1 MNLAEILR
9 AYRPY
14 LDGELGVIGAI
25 EEIEINGLSFDSRKV
40 KSGNLFFC
48 LSGGIHDGH
57 DYALQAEKNGAAA
70 VVVERQIA
78 VSVPQIVVQNT
89 RETMGYI
96 SCIYFDFPSREIEV
110 IGVTGTNGKTT
121 TTQLVSKILNTAGV
135 PSRTIGT
142 LTGALTTPEAP
153 DLQGQ
158 FRSFANAGIKSV
170 VMEVSSHALVQDR
183 VTGTEF
189 DIGVFTN
196 LSHDHLDFHSDIEE
210 YFQTKCSMFSET
222 RCNFAVINIDDAF
235 GLRLSKQIGIETCE
249 VSSGDIEIKA
259 ESFAGS
265 TIIWSDREV
274 ELKIS
279 GNFNIQNALLAA
291 STCLALGVTEQDIV
305 NGLEAAQPVSGRFEV
320 IESGEGNSVV
330 VVDYSHTPAGIE
342 NVLQAVRRIAPEA
355 NLTIVFGCGGN
366 RDASKR
372 PEMARA
378 AEMHADRVFIT
389 SDNPR
394 YEDPQEIIKEAILGF
409 QSPDS
414 VIVEIDREIAIQI
427 AIQSAK
433 QGEVVIIAGK
443 GDETTQE
450 IRGKVKAFDDR
461 VIAVEALQGGQR

>member
-14 LDGELGVIGAI
+14 LDGELGVIGAV

-96 SCIYFDFPSREIEV
+96 SCIYFDFPSKEIEV
-110 IGVTGTNGKTT
+110 IGITGTNGKTT

-158 FRSFANAGIKSV
+158 FRSLANAGIKSV
-170 VMEVSSHALVQDR
+170 VMEVSSHALAQDR

-196 LSHDHLDFHSDIEE
+196 LSHDHLDFHSDI
-210 YFQTKCSMFSET
+210 
-222 RCNFAVINIDDAF
+222 
-235 GLRLSKQIGIETCE
+235 
-249 VSSGDIEIKA
+249 
-259 ESFAGS
+259 
-265 TIIWSDREV
+265 
-274 ELKIS
+274 
-279 GNFNIQNALLAA
+279 
-291 STCLALGVTEQDIV
+291 
-305 NGLEAAQPVSGRFEV
+305 
-320 IESGEGNSVV
+320 
-330 VVDYSHTPAGIE
+330 
-342 NVLQAVRRIAPEA
+342 
-355 NLTIVFGCGGN
+355 
-366 RDASKR
+366 
-372 PEMARA
+372 
-378 AEMHADRVFIT
+378 
-389 SDNPR
+389 
-394 YEDPQEIIKEAILGF
+394 
-409 QSPDS
+409 
-414 VIVEIDREIAIQI
+414 
-427 AIQSAK
+427 
-433 QGEVVIIAGK
+433 
-443 GDETTQE
+443 
-450 IRGKVKAFDDR
+450 
-461 VIAVEALQGGQR
+461 